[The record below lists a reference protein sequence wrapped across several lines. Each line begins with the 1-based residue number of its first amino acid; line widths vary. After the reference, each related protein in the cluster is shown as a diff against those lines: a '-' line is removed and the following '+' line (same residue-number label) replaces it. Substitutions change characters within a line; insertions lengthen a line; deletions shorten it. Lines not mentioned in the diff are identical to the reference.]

1 MDRKE
6 LKRPDQ
12 FTTSITRFFGE
23 LAKNRKAV
31 AVVALAVILG
41 SAVAMLFISRKQADG
56 QKAHDELFLANDAV
70 DKRLEALSKAATD
83 AAADS
88 STTQTKKPG
97 AKKVP
102 PKPEKSIDSEQFAFK
117 KLNVDQ
123 EFADAV
129 QKYKAVIEKFGSTR
143 AAFEARTAL
152 GALYLHHGEPEKAV
166 PWLKAAAESAPGPA
180 AKAYAWSSLGYA
192 LEDSAKT
199 AEALQAFEK
208 AMNLGESN
216 LKGDLLLAI
225 ARCQEVLNDK
235 AKARA
240 TYDQII
246 SQLPNTEF
254 AKNARFFKNRI
265 Q

>member
-152 GALYLHHGEPEKAV
+152 GK
-166 PWLKAAAESAPGPA
+166 KRCPGSRRQRNQPQ
-180 AKAYAWSSLGYA
+180 
-192 LEDSAKT
+192 
-199 AEALQAFEK
+199 ALQRRLMPGRVWVMPWK
-208 AMNLGESN
+208 ILQKLPKHCRL
-216 LKGDLLLAI
+216 LK
-225 ARCQEVLNDK
+225 K
-235 AKARA
+235 
-240 TYDQII
+240 
-246 SQLPNTEF
+246 P
-254 AKNARFFKNRI
+254 
-265 Q
+265 